1 MAQPNV
7 NTVTNK
13 YKFGRGNLLFNPL
26 VAGVYQGFR
35 MLGNCPEFGISVETE
50 KYEHYN
56 SQGGLR
62 QKDLDIVTQIDRTAQ
77 IVCDN
82 MDNANIALFISG
94 EQLTVNQ
101 AATPVTNEPIN
112 VIGGRTYQ
120 LGALAN
126 NPAGVRGVSSVVVT
140 VFHSGAIAI
149 STPYTAGTVRTNGTH
164 VYLATTS
171 GTTAGS
177 APAYPTDGTTVVD
190 GGVTWKDLGLITPA
204 NAANADYLL
213 DAALGLVSIVSGGA
227 IAAAAALV
235 NAAGGA
241 YRIEVDY
248 TPTANSRDQI
258 RTTGT
263 SELRGQLK
271 FIADNPYGENQDV
284 FCPDVTL
291 APSGELPLITEDEIA
306 QMTIDVGINQLNST
320 TSAIYVD
327 GRPLAA

>member
-1 MAQPNV
+1 MAQPTV
-7 NTVTNK
+7 NTTTNK
-13 YKFGRGNLLFNPL
+13 YKFGRGNLMFNPL
-26 VAGVYQGFR
+26 VEGTYQGFR
-35 MLGNCPEFGISVETE
+35 MLGNCPEFSVSVETE

-94 EQLTVNQ
+94 TESTISQ
-101 AATPVTNEPIN
+101 AATPVTNEAIA

-120 LGALAN
+120 LGALPN
-126 NPAGVRGVSSVVVT
+126 NPPGVRGVSSVTVT
-140 VFHSGAIAI
+140 VKSAGAIAT
-149 STPYTAGTVRTNGTH
+149 STAYGLGVVRTNGTH
-164 VYLATTS
+164 AYVVTTA

-177 APAYPTDGTTVVD
+177 APSYATDGTTTSDGTVVWQD
-190 GGVTWKDLGLITPA
+190 IGLITPA
-204 NAANADYLL
+204 NTGNADYLL
-213 DAALGLVSIVSGGA
+213 DAALGLLSIVPGGA
-227 IAAAAALV
+227 LASAAAHV
-235 NAAGGA
+235 NGAGGTFEV
-241 YRIEVDY
+241 EVDY
-248 TPTANSRDQI
+248 TPDANSRSQI

-291 APSGELPLITEDEIA
+291 APSGELPLITEDEVA
-306 QMTIDVGINQLNST
+306 SMTIDVGINQLNTS

-327 GRPLAA
+327 GRPLAE